1 MGTSEPRPETSATD
15 TSHKVIWE
23 IRRGLF
29 EPPYTEP
36 FVRWCGRSE
45 GATPPP
51 TRSLIHTFS
60 FEILLRHIVV
70 ILPEFDIKISAIDVK
85 FWMSP
90 KTCHTH
96 IISSSKFDFSI
107 VESPNLTSVSS
118 LLFVIVDL
126 EGESGQMRFAGC
138 AKICSVVTVNTEQ

>member
-51 TRSLIHTFS
+51 TRSLIYTFCS
-60 FEILLRHIVV
+60 SMDTTTSGGESERAKVCIKVCNPHFKRPKPPAMPGNHLLLH
-70 ILPEFDIKISAIDVK
+70 
-85 FWMSP
+85 
-90 KTCHTH
+90 
-96 IISSSKFDFSI
+96 
-107 VESPNLTSVSS
+107 NLTSDQEGLEAPKVRIRQDV
-118 LLFVIVDL
+118 LTVTTCDFVLID
-126 EGESGQMRFAGC
+126 
-138 AKICSVVTVNTEQ
+138 